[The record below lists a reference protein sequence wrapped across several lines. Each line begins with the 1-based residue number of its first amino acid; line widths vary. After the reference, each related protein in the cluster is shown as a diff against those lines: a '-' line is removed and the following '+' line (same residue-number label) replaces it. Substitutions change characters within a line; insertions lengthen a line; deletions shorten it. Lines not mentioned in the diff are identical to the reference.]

1 MKEYLE
7 KMFEELTNQIK
18 ARRSYFKLK
27 IKDVAKEIGMP
38 KSTYGHKEINPEKLK
53 LVELIEICTVLKLSL
68 KIEKG
73 KITVFPEERD
83 E

>member
-73 KITVFPEERD
+73 KITVFRY
-83 E
+83 